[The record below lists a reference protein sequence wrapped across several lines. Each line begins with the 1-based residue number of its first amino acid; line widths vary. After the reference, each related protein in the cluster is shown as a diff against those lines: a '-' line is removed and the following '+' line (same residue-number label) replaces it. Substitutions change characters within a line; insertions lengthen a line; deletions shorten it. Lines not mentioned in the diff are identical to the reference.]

1 MAREQSRL
9 LGELLIKS
17 GKLTQEQ
24 FKDALD
30 KQQLSGKLLGELLVE
45 LNYATEQD
53 ITMALSQQYGIPFID
68 LDKYSVDKD
77 VLKIFPERVLREMRV
92 VPLFKIEKSMTV
104 AMNDPLDIRAIDRL
118 SHMSKCDI
126 DPMIATKSSV
136 QRALDK
142 IYGSVGSMESVIEGI
157 KIQGA
162 AMRDPSAHEDFKAA
176 RGSQAKG
183 GRSDEKLDAL
193 LAATEKAPV
202 VRLVNSILKQAVD
215 NKASDIHIEPE
226 AGKTYIR
233 YRIDGILYDV
243 PPPPKDI
250 EAAVIS
256 RIKIMSN
263 MDIAEKRL
271 PQDGRIETAVE
282 GREIDYRVST
292 FPTIYGENVSIRVLD
307 KGAVMTK
314 LEELGFEKDTLDSFK
329 TMLLRPYGI
338 ILVTGP
344 TGSGKTTTLYGA
356 LRVINST
363 EKNVI
368 TLEDPVEYRITRV
381 RQSQIDVKS
390 GLTFASGLRSIV
402 RQDPDIILIGE
413 IRDVETAEISIRS
426 ALTGHLVLS
435 TLHTNDAP
443 SALTRLTDMGIEPF
457 LVSSSIVG
465 ILAQRLMRTLC
476 KKCKKPYKP
485 PKEVLEALDIPKGEY
500 NFYKLAG
507 CSECKNTGYRG
518 RSGIFELMEVNDD
531 IKALAMRKASAAM
544 IKSQAIKDGMI
555 TLRRDAVRKFMSG
568 STSVEEVYR
577 VTEKDVVE

>member
-162 AMRDPSAHEDFKAA
+162 AMRDPSAAEDFKAA

-202 VRLVNSILKQAVD
+202 VKLVNSILKQAVD

-226 AGKTYIR
+226 EGKTYIR

-457 LVSSSIVG
+457 LVSSSIVVS
-465 ILAQRLMRTLC
+465 LAQRLMRTLC

-485 PKEVLEALDIPKGEY
+485 PKEVLEVLDIPKGEY

>member
-226 AGKTYIR
+226 EGKTYIR

-476 KKCKKPYKP
+476 KKCKKSYKP

-555 TLRRDAVRKFMSG
+555 TLRRDAVCKFMSG